1 MPDLASI
8 DLRRL
13 LDLVPTLH
21 TLVERT
27 DDGIVL
33 RDVNAAVVATTGY
46 TRDDVVGQRL
56 EDLQP
61 PEVVAYVRALID
73 RALDTGEVVTGDLDA
88 DTPVGAQRF
97 GLTYVPVPE
106 AGPGLVV
113 SISIDRTEELRA
125 ERELDLTLRMA
136 GLGSWSWDI
145 ANDAVVWSD
154 EVLHLFGVDEE
165 TFGGTFGSFAE
176 LLHPED
182 RDAVV
187 ATIERAV
194 AEGRP
199 YDVQHR
205 IVRPDGEVR
214 HVSAVADIVRDAR
227 GGSAHVVGIVQDVT
241 SRVREVQDGLT
252 AERHAQALDLND
264 DVLQGL
270 ARARLHLVLGD
281 PNAAMRAIDET
292 AAAARAIVNEL
303 LGGPEGL
310 PVRPGDLVR
319 ATPATPHDA
328 GVSG

>member
-27 DDGIVL
+27 DGGLLL
-33 RDVNAAVVATTGY
+33 RDVNAAVLTSTGY
-46 TRDDVVGQRL
+46 SREDVVGRRL
-56 EDLQP
+56 EDIQP

-73 RALDTGEVVTGDLDA
+73 RALETGEVVTSDLDA

-106 AGPGLVV
+106 AGPDHVV

-145 ANDAVVWSD
+145 AHDDVVWSD
-154 EVLHLFGVDEE
+154 EVLRLFGVEE
-165 TFGGTFGSFAE
+165 ATFAGNFESFAE

-182 RDAVV
+182 RDAVL
-187 ATIERAV
+187 ATIERAL

-205 IVRPDGEVR
+205 IVRPDGDVR
-214 HVSAVADIVRDAR
+214 HVSAVADIVRDAH
-227 GGSAHVVGIVQDVT
+227 GEPTHVVGIVQDVT

-292 AAAARAIVNEL
+292 AAAARSIVNEL
-303 LGGPEGL
+303 LGGHDGM
-310 PVRPGDLVR
+310 PVRAGDLVR
-319 ATPATPHDA
+319 ATPATSRDA
-328 GVSG
+328 GATG